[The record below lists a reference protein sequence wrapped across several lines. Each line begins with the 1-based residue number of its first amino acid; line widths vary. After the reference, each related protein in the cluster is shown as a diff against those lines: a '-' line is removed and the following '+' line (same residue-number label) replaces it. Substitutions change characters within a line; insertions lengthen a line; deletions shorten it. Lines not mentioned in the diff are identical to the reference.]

1 MNVQVSVYLNLWY
14 IDCDMQPI
22 IQVEVRRNLFSSWF
36 QMKLDLL
43 YGCRLFKYQNDFR
56 ILDEC
61 IKILDIN
68 IRLKVR
74 SSLSTLV
81 PTIHKYKDL
90 GVLSFHSFVSHQG

>member
-1 MNVQVSVYLNLWY
+1 
-14 IDCDMQPI
+14 
-22 IQVEVRRNLFSSWF
+22 
-36 QMKLDLL
+36 MKLDFL
-43 YGCRLFKYQNDFR
+43 YGCRLFEYQNDFR

-81 PTIHKYKDL
+81 PSIHKYKDL
-90 GVLSFHSFVSHQG
+90 GILSFYSLVSHQG